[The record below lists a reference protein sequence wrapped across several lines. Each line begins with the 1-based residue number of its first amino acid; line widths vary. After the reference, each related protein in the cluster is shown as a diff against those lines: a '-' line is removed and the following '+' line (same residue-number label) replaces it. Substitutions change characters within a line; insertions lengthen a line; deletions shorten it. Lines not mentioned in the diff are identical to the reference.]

1 MTNDQQNNRYRAV
14 LPILLTP
21 RLSGVIARPH
31 EIKTVLTVFQ
41 IHRVCCTFRHVLR
54 AQARPAFTLIELLV
68 VIAIIAILAALLL
81 PALSQ
86 AKMKA
91 QGITCLNNIKQLSLA
106 WFLYA
111 DDNEDRL
118 VNNHGKP
125 ETTAKRQ
132 TWANNVQDWGNSPDN
147 IDPLLLTEAKL
158 GPYTSKSAAI
168 FKCPSDTY
176 PAANGPRVRSM
187 SMNAMVGDPGE
198 LTNVFNPTYVQF
210 FTSADIGDPAG
221 IFVFLDEHPDT
232 INDGFFVN
240 RLDDYKWGNLPAS
253 YHNNAANLS
262 FADGHT
268 ETHRWVGNTIKP
280 AQPGGAGGTFAADP
294 PGDFQLLKDRTSYK
308 K

>member
-1 MTNDQQNNRYRAV
+1 MTNAVANGKARASSAHSKRWREEV
-14 LPILLTP
+14 GLWRSFSRSVWSAP
-21 RLSGVIARPH
+21 RLAGAFSIEG
-31 EIKTVLTVFQ
+31 
-41 IHRVCCTFRHVLR
+41 CCTFRDRRCV
-54 AQARPAFTLIELLV
+54 QAHRAFTLIELLV

-176 PAANGPRVRSM
+176 PAANGPRIRSM
-187 SMNAMVGDPGE
+187 SMRWWA
-198 LTNVFNPTYVQF
+198 
-210 FTSADIGDPAG
+210 IPA
-221 IFVFLDEHPDT
+221 
-232 INDGFFVN
+232 N
-240 RLDDYKWGNLPAS
+240 
-253 YHNNAANLS
+253 
-262 FADGHT
+262 
-268 ETHRWVGNTIKP
+268 
-280 AQPGGAGGTFAADP
+280 
-294 PGDFQLLKDRTSYK
+294 
-308 K
+308 